1 MEKLTSRVKELAT
14 CLGATD
20 VGIVNAKS
28 LEGGPPSVDLTYVLP
43 GATSAIT
50 FLLPLNQDHIEPY
63 LQKKDRH
70 SYEKDNIRTNTLATG
85 ISFEIAS
92 YLSQKG
98 FPSVG
103 LTANLVYRT
112 DTPNGAFDEKPP
124 ISHRYLAV
132 RSGIGYFGLS
142 GNVITTDHGA
152 AVILGSLVTTAELI
166 PTDPLPLDDNYC
178 DGCRLCMASCAA
190 GYMTPDETIKVSL
203 GGKDFSHAKH
213 KNHSRC
219 DYVCGGFTGL
229 HASGKWST
237 WSPARFPI
245 PEKDEDFLPA
255 IIMAAESYKKRPK
268 EEGGFFHF
276 LMPGNKVELTC
287 CNCSLVCHPSK
298 DVRKKKYKMLTTSG
312 VVVQNLDGS
321 REAVSSEEAQRRL
334 AAMPSAQRALYET
347 AGG

>member
-20 VGIVNAKS
+20 VGIVTGES
-28 LEGGPPSVDLTYVLP
+28 LSGGPPSADLTYVLP
-43 GATSAIT
+43 EAKSAIT
-50 FLLPLNQDHIEPY
+50 FSLPLNQDHIEPY
-63 LQKKDRH
+63 LQKKDRR

-132 RSGIGYFGLS
+132 RAGIGYFGLS
-142 GNVITTDHGA
+142 GNVITNKHGA
-152 AVILGSLVTTAELI
+152 AIILGSLVTSAELI
-166 PTDPLPLDDNYC
+166 PTDPLQPDDNYC

-190 GYMTPDETIKVSL
+190 GYMNPDETTVISL
-203 GGKDFSHAKH
+203 GGIDFPYAKH

-229 HASGKWST
+229 HTSGKWST

-255 IIMAAESYKKRPK
+255 IITAAESYKKRPK

-298 DVRKKKYKMLTTSG
+298 DIRKKRYKILTTSG
-312 VVVQNLDGS
+312 VVVQNPNGS
-321 REAVSSEEAQRRL
+321 REALSPEEAKKRL
-334 AAMPSAQRALYET
+334 TAMPDDTRMLYE
-347 AGG
+347 